1 MEKRISFEF
10 NARYEILGTP
20 SEDVEELWFVCH
32 GHGQLA
38 KYFIRKFDAIASPK
52 RLIVAP
58 EGLFRYYLQ
67 GFAGRVGATWMTK
80 EDRVSDIG
88 NYITYLS
95 AVYNE
100 VTSQLKK
107 DLKITFFGFSQG
119 AATISRLATMSDLS
133 FDRLVLWA
141 GIFPPDLPPLQSTDR
156 LKDKQCFLVYG
167 LQDEFLTEARIKE
180 QESIAEQIQI
190 TPESITFEGKH
201 ELSSEVLE
209 SLAEIPYRHQLDF
222 RA

>member
-10 NARYEILGTP
+10 NARYEVLGEP
-20 SEDVEELWFVCH
+20 SQEIEELWLVCH

-38 KYFIRKFDAIASPK
+38 KYFIRKFESISNSK

-80 EDRVSDIG
+80 EDRVSDIH
-88 NYITYLS
+88 NYINYLS
-95 AVYNE
+95 AVYQE
-100 VTSQLKK
+100 VKSQLNPNV
-107 DLKITFFGFSQG
+107 KITFFGFSQG
-119 AATISRLATMSDLS
+119 AATISRLATMTDLE
-133 FDRLVLWA
+133 FDRLILWA
-141 GIFPPDLPPLQSTDR
+141 GIFPPDLPPLKSTDR

-180 QESIAEQIQI
+180 QESIAEQIKI
-190 TPESITFEGKH
+190 TPESITFEGQH
-201 ELSSEVLE
+201 ELSDQILSAI
-209 SLAEIPYRHQLDF
+209 AERSYLHQ
-222 RA
+222 